1 MEREVATVQSELES
15 LRSRSGTI
23 EGAIKELE
31 KKILDIGG
39 SRLLAQK
46 SKVDG
51 LKLHISV
58 ANDEI
63 TKAEVAKAKAE
74 KDSIK
79 LESSI
84 TGNQEGLAEVEAELE
99 KLNESLQEVKD
110 YVADIGAKVEA
121 AQAEV
126 ENSKDDLE
134 NLKVE
139 LDEKTEEIQAFRA
152 IEVRRFYTFNSFLLI
167 VRQVELTQRLNDKK
181 TELKE
186 NRTTMDRS
194 QAEHDKLRLEDV
206 EYADS
211 PIVRFVSH
219 LFVATKRTRT
229 RTNLRET
236 MAVKTK
242 TGVKVRS
249 H

>member
-1 MEREVATVQSELES
+1 LQ
-15 LRSRSGTI
+15 SRSGKI
-23 EGAIKELE
+23 EEAIKALE

-51 LKLHISV
+51 LRLHISL

-63 TKAEVAKAKAE
+63 TKAEVTKAKAE
-74 KDSIK
+74 KDSVK
-79 LESSI
+79 FQGSI
-84 TGNQEGLAEVEAELE
+84 AGNRQGLTEVETELE

-110 YVADIGAKVEA
+110 YVADIRAKVEA

-152 IEVRRFYTFNSFLLI
+152 KEVQRTIPVNIIRLTTRMKGGTYANAY
-167 VRQVELTQRLNDKK
+167 RQK
-181 TELKE
+181 
-186 NRTTMDRS
+186 NR
-194 QAEHDKLRLEDV
+194 AEGE
-206 EYADS
+206 
-211 PIVRFVSH
+211 
-219 LFVATKRTRT
+219 
-229 RTNLRET
+229 
-236 MAVKTK
+236 
-242 TGVKVRS
+242 
-249 H
+249 

>member
-1 MEREVATVQSELES
+1 VSLEREIAAAESELES
-15 LRSRSGTI
+15 LQSRSGTI
-23 EGAIKELE
+23 EEAIKALE

-51 LKLHISV
+51 LKLHINI

-74 KDSIK
+74 KDSVK
-79 LESSI
+79 LQGSI
-84 TGNQEGLAEVEAELE
+84 TGNQQGLAEVEAELE

-110 YVADIGAKVEA
+110 YVADIRAKVEA

-139 LDEKTEEIQAFRA
+139 LDEKTEEVQAFRA
-152 IEVRRFYTFNSFLLI
+152 KEV
-167 VRQVELTQRLNDKK
+167 
-181 TELKE
+181 
-186 NRTTMDRS
+186 
-194 QAEHDKLRLEDV
+194 
-206 EYADS
+206 
-211 PIVRFVSH
+211 
-219 LFVATKRTRT
+219 
-229 RTNLRET
+229 
-236 MAVKTK
+236 
-242 TGVKVRS
+242 
-249 H
+249 

>member
-1 MEREVATVQSELES
+1 MEREVASAQSELES
-15 LRSRSGTI
+15 LESRSGTI
-23 EGAIKELE
+23 EEAIKGLE

-58 ANDEI
+58 ASDEI

-74 KDSIK
+74 KDSVK

-84 TGNQEGLAEVEAELE
+84 TGNQEALGDVEAELE

-110 YVADIGAKVEA
+110 YVADIRAKVEA

-139 LDEKTEEIQAFRA
+139 LDEKTGEIQAFRA
-152 IEVRRFYTFNSFLLI
+152 VEVRR
-167 VRQVELTQRLNDKK
+167 R
-181 TELKE
+181 
-186 NRTTMDRS
+186 
-194 QAEHDKLRLEDV
+194 
-206 EYADS
+206 YAFS
-211 PIVRFVSH
+211 AFC
-219 LFVATKRTRT
+219 
-229 RTNLRET
+229 
-236 MAVKTK
+236 
-242 TGVKVRS
+242 
-249 H
+249 

>member
-1 MEREVATVQSELES
+1 LEG
-15 LRSRSGTI
+15 LQSRSGTI
-23 EGAIKELE
+23 EEAIKALE

-51 LKLHISV
+51 LKLHINL

-74 KDSIK
+74 KDSVK
-79 LESSI
+79 LKNSVA
-84 TGNQEGLAEVEAELE
+84 GNRQALTEIEAELE

-110 YVADIGAKVEA
+110 YVADIRAKVEA

-152 IEVRRFYTFNSFLLI
+152 KEVQRF
-167 VRQVELTQRLNDKK
+167 
-181 TELKE
+181 
-186 NRTTMDRS
+186 
-194 QAEHDKLRLEDV
+194 
-206 EYADS
+206 
-211 PIVRFVSH
+211 H
-219 LFVATKRTRT
+219 L
-229 RTNLRET
+229 
-236 MAVKTK
+236 
-242 TGVKVRS
+242 
-249 H
+249 